1 MKMKNNMKKKPHTP
15 EFKFKVAI
23 EAIRGDK
30 TTAELCQE
38 FGVVSSQ
45 LFKWKKALLEHG
57 SAVFK
62 DGTPTQSTENSQ
74 IEKLHATI
82 GRLTVEN
89 SFLEKVLGRSR

>member
-1 MKMKNNMKKKPHTP
+1 MKNNMKKKPHSP

-30 TTAELCQE
+30 TTAELCQQYSI
-38 FGVVSSQ
+38 VSSQ
-45 LFKWKKALLEHG
+45 LFKWKKALLDNGQE
-57 SAVFK
+57 VFK
-62 DGTPTQSTENSQ
+62 NGTPSKGQGQVE

-89 SFLEKVLGRSR
+89 GFLAKVVGRYR